1 MFPDGYSD
9 YARQFRQIGKTPNK
23 LLARFATRYKL
34 AGQLEF
40 ISLLDHSQVA
50 NEVYLRAMRITL
62 AHTALECLQSFMGEK
77 LPIKNLAVAKKLR
90 EMKSD
95 KTKLFFVSEA
105 EVNMRRDLNRFYGSK
120 NDSNLNSI
128 CSIIRHTMSHG
139 QFSPTSSGLNNKSAL
154 VILRGIEESIFKS
167 MNEASKLVFEKEM
180 AKINA

>member
-1 MFPDGYSD
+1 
-9 YARQFRQIGKTPNK
+9 
-23 LLARFATRYKL
+23 
-34 AGQLEF
+34 
-40 ISLLDHSQVA
+40 
-50 NEVYLRAMRITL
+50 
-62 AHTALECLQSFMGEK
+62 MGEK

-105 EVNMRRDLNRFYGSK
+105 DANMRRDLNRFYGSK

-139 QFSPTSSGLNNKSAL
+139 QFSPTPSGLNNKSAL